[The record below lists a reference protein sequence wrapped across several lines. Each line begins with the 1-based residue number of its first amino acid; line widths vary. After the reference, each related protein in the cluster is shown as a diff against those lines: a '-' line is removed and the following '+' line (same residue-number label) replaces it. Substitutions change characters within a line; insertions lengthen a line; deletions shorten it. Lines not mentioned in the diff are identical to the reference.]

1 MEPKKENKKFSVG
14 LFIAIIFLVGALAAL
29 GFFGYKFYQQDRADR
44 AQWAASYADRATPVP
59 TSAVTP
65 KETAAA
71 DAEDTEGT
79 AGTSASNGT
88 STAASAAAKT
98 KTPTPTPTPEPT
110 PEVELMP
117 TDNLQSLFACLIRGS
132 DGTVLLDKN
141 ADQRMYP
148 ASMAKVMTTIVCLEN
163 LTDLT
168 EKITVYPEDIDPAF
182 LAEASM
188 AGFEPYEEVTAL
200 DLLFGVML
208 PSGAEACSALATKV
222 AGSEEAFVKMMNDKA
237 VEIGLIG
244 THYTNPSGL
253 HDENQYTTCHDMTLL
268 FGYAMKNT
276 DFRNIVMTSVYTCT
290 PTEQHPEGLQFT
302 STVYDGLGVT
312 TFANGAIIEGGKT
325 GTTEEAGKC
334 LVSGAAYYGEEYF
347 LCTAM
352 APLDSNGNFDDAAII
367 FSELTR

>member
-1 MEPKKENKKFSVG
+1 VEPKKENKKFSVG

-65 KETAAA
+65 KETAAT

-79 AGTSASNGT
+79 ISGT
-88 STAASAAAKT
+88 STASASGSTSSAASAAAKT

-237 VEIGLIG
+237 VEIGLIVNG
-244 THYTNPSGL
+244 VIVGHINFYFSSGKF
-253 HDENQYTTCHDMTLL
+253 LL
-268 FGYAMKNT
+268 PLAFGNLAEIFHILTGK
-276 DFRNIVMTSVYTCT
+276 FQRISVIFNV
-290 PTEQHPEGLQFT
+290 TEFFQ
-302 STVYDGLGVT
+302 SV
-312 TFANGAIIEGGKT
+312 ANVI
-325 GTTEEAGKC
+325 
-334 LVSGAAYYGEEYF
+334 
-347 LCTAM
+347 
-352 APLDSNGNFDDAAII
+352 LDSTWVIRSTKSVGRVIRI
-367 FSELTR
+367 G